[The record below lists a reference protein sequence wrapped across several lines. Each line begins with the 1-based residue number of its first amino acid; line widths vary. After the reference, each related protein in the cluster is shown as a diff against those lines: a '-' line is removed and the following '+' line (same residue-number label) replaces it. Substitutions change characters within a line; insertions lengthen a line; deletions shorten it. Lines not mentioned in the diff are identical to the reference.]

1 LLTGCQFLGISLS
14 TFRSCQPIYVCT
26 PAAQNLS
33 TAALKLESIVH
44 ELEAAIQ
51 TLDGTELTLDVW
63 LAIWLRIHK
72 ARNSVEEARF
82 LSRIYAF
89 FVHLG

>member
-1 LLTGCQFLGISLS
+1 
-14 TFRSCQPIYVCT
+14 
-26 PAAQNLS
+26 
-33 TAALKLESIVH
+33 VH

-72 ARNSVEEARF
+72 ARNSVEEAWF
-82 LSRIYAF
+82 LSKIYAF
-89 FVHLG
+89 FVNSG